1 MKLNLIGAIESLEAI
16 KQNLEELPALDL
28 ANFEKNSTVLI
39 HVDIVEGFLNFG
51 ALHSKDVAGILPF
64 VAELNQR
71 MEGYTKI
78 FVIDRH
84 NEEAVEFNAYPAH
97 CVVGSGEDQ
106 LVKELLPF
114 CEGEL
119 MIEKNSTNLFHAPGF
134 QKYLEENPQIN
145 DFVFVGD
152 VTDICVLQAT
162 LSLRSYFNEHNINKN
177 LHVLLPGVDTFDL
190 DATHHHRGLMNLFS
204 LYNMQM
210 NGIHLYGDIK

>member
-1 MKLNLIGAIESLEAI
+1 MKLNLTGAMESLEAI
-16 KQNLEELPALDL
+16 KENLETLPALNL
-28 ANFEKNSTVLI
+28 ANLKKENTVLI

-64 VAELNQR
+64 VTELNDR
-71 MEGYTKI
+71 MAGYQKI

-84 NEEAVEFNAYPAH
+84 KEGAVEFDAYPSH
-97 CVVGSGEDQ
+97 CVEGSGEDE
-106 LVKELLPF
+106 LVEELLPYS
-114 CEGEL
+114 EKEL
-119 MIEKNSTNLFHAPGF
+119 VFSKNSTNLYHAPDF
-134 QKYLEENPQIN
+134 QKYLKENPQIN

-162 LSLRSYFNEHNINKN
+162 LSLRSYFNEYNIDKN

-190 DATHHHRGLMNLFS
+190 DATNHHRGLMNLFS

-210 NGIHLYGDIK
+210 NGIHLYGGIK